1 MDAVDSWKE
10 DLGSLLDCDASNVTI
25 AQFNEALKKSER
37 WIEGLDKLVDSLTK
51 QVMTL
56 RLAEAQWIPTR
67 PQQAR
72 AVFGCIGEESLA
84 K

>member
-1 MDAVDSWKE
+1 MDAVEGWKE
-10 DLGSLLDCDASNVTI
+10 DLGNLLACDAESVPI
-25 AQFNEALKKSER
+25 EQFNEALRKSER
-37 WIEGLDKLVDSLTK
+37 WISGLDNLVDSLTK